1 MQLRALFEDDA
12 LARSFGKLLR
22 NLSEDEVS
30 AILGHMQILKTEATQ
45 TGMALGR
52 ALAVNTP
59 NDACAD
65 SLSQG

>member
-1 MQLRALFEDDA
+1 MQLQALFEDDA
-12 LARSFGKLLR
+12 QARSFGKLLR
-22 NLSEDEVS
+22 NLSEDEVG

-52 ALAVNTP
+52 ALAANTP

-65 SLSQG
+65 SRSHG